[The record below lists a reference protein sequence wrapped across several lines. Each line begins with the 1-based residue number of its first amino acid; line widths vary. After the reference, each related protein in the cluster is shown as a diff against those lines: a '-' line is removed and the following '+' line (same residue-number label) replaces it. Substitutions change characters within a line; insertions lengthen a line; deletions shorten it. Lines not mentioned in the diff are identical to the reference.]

1 MARRRDATCKRCRR
15 AGEKLFLKG
24 TKCTTVAC
32 PLEKRPHVPRERS
45 RRRRKVS
52 NYGLQLMEKQ
62 KVKRMYGIME
72 KQFRRYFKNAE
83 KSKGVTGKMLL
94 QILERRLDNVVY
106 HSLFAVSRPEA
117 RQLVKHGHILVNAK
131 KVDLPSYQ
139 IKKGDIIKIKE
150 KDNIIKK
157 VKEDQKR
164 LEEQNVPAWLEVDT
178 NKLETR
184 IKRLPQ
190 KEDIQVPIQEQ
201 LIVEL
206 YSK

>member
-24 TKCTTVAC
+24 TKCTTIAC
-32 PLEKRPHVPRERS
+32 PLEKRPHAPREHS
-45 RRRRKVS
+45 RRRRKTS

-83 KSKGVTGKMLL
+83 KSKGVTGEILL

-106 HSLFAVSRPEA
+106 HSLFATSRPEA

-139 IKKGDIIKIKE
+139 IKEGDIIKVKE
-150 KDNIIKK
+150 KDNITKK
-157 VKEDQKR
+157 VKEAQKR

-190 KEDIQVPIQEQ
+190 KEDIQIPIQEQ

>member
-1 MARRRDATCKRCRR
+1 
-15 AGEKLFLKG
+15 
-24 TKCTTVAC
+24 
-32 PLEKRPHVPRERS
+32 
-45 RRRRKVS
+45 
-52 NYGLQLMEKQ
+52 MEKQ

-83 KSKGVTGKMLL
+83 KSKGVTGEMLL

-106 HSLFAVSRPEA
+106 HSLFATSRPEA

-139 IKKGDIIKIKE
+139 IKEGDIIKVKE
-150 KDNIIKK
+150 KDNITKK
-157 VKEDQKR
+157 VKEAQKR

-178 NKLETR
+178 NKLEIR

-190 KEDIQVPIQEQ
+190 KEDIQIPIQEQ

>member
-24 TKCTTVAC
+24 TKCTTTAC
-32 PLEKRPHVPRERS
+32 PLEKRPHVPREHS
-45 RRRRKVS
+45 RRRRKTS

-83 KSKGVTGKMLL
+83 KSKRVTGEMLL

-106 HSLFAVSRPEA
+106 HSLFATSRPEA

-139 IKKGDIIKIKE
+139 IKEGDIIKVKE
-150 KDNIIKK
+150 KDNITKK
-157 VKEDQKR
+157 VKEAQKR

-178 NKLETR
+178 NKLEIR